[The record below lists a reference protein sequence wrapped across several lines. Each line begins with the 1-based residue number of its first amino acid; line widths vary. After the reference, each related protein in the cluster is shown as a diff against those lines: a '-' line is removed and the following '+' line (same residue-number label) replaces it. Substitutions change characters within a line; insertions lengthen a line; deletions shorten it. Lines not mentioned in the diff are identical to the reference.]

1 MASSTPPSGSLDLI
15 NGHIQSGRF
24 EQAKAALV
32 RALAR
37 HPNDPA
43 YLVAASVTFSELRE
57 LDRALYYAKAAA
69 SRMPDSSGVW
79 RNLGT
84 ILHKLGRFAEAMQS
98 YLRAVQLEPSDA
110 KANILA
116 AQSALDD
123 GRPAKAFEIVTAY
136 VERDRADAEWLAA
149 AARIY
154 QHSGQLAKAYEM
166 LNDAAAKDPH
176 GITISEQLASMANYV
191 EADDPSAIFKL
202 HLEYA
207 KRLEARYPPV
217 QAWSSRRSDASRP
230 IRVGFL
236 SPDLRNHAVAR
247 FLLPL
252 LRDGQAQSLDFYLYH
267 TGDHTDDVSK
277 QLASHA
283 REFRHVF
290 GQSFASVAA
299 IIRRDQIDL
308 LIDLAG
314 HTAGNALAVLTMR
327 PAPVQ
332 ATWLGYPGTTGL
344 SCVDVRFTDTL
355 LDPAQSDAFNTERLI
370 RLDPTCHCFDPGPLP
385 ELSSSPRERAG
396 IVTFANFG
404 SLIKQGESTRLDWAA
419 ALQATPNS
427 RLLIKHSLTKEP
439 ELAAV
444 IRGQFA
450 ALGIDPSRIDVKPPI
465 DNALDGYAEADII
478 LDTAPYNGTTTTC
491 EALWMG
497 VPVVTRRTNTT
508 PGRAGES
515 LLTAVGL
522 SDLVANSREQ
532 FAGIA
537 ARLATDHQRLSHLR
551 ASLRER
557 CHGSALGDAPAFA
570 RRFAEAVRWAIGE
583 VA

>member
-1 MASSTPPSGSLDLI
+1 MASAIPPSGGLDLI
-15 NGHIQSGRF
+15 NGHIQAGRF

-32 RALAR
+32 RALAK
-37 HPNDPA
+37 HPNDAA

-57 LDRALYYAKAAA
+57 LERALYYAKAATG
-69 SRMPDSSGVW
+69 RMPDSSGVW
-79 RNLGT
+79 RNHGT
-84 ILHKLGRFAEAMQS
+84 ILHKLGRYSEAMQS
-98 YLRAVQLEPSDA
+98 YLRAVQLDPSNA

-116 AQSALDD
+116 AQSALDECL
-123 GRPAKAFEIVTAY
+123 PAQASKIVAAY
-136 VERDRADAEWLAA
+136 QERAGENAEWLAA

-154 QHSGQLAKAYEM
+154 QHSGQLAKAFVM
-166 LNDAAAKDPH
+166 LKDAAAKDPH
-176 GITISEQLASMANYV
+176 SITISEQLCSMANYV

-202 HLEYA
+202 HQEFA
-207 KRLEARYPPV
+207 KRLETRYPPAA
-217 QAWSSRRSDASRP
+217 AWASRRFDASRP
-230 IRVGFL
+230 TRVGFL

-252 LRDGQAQSLDFYLYH
+252 LREGSAHGLDFYLYH
-267 TGDHTDDVSK
+267 TGAHTDDVSK

-299 IIRRDQIDL
+299 MVRKDQIDL

-332 ATWLGYPGTTGL
+332 ATWIGYPGTTGL
-344 SCVDVRFTDTL
+344 SCVDFRFTDTL
-355 LDPAQSDAFNTERLI
+355 LDPAQSDDFCTERLI

-385 ELSSSPRERAG
+385 ELSKSPRERTG
-396 IVTFANFG
+396 ILTFANFG

-439 ELAAV
+439 ELAAS
-444 IRGQFA
+444 IRAQFA

-497 VPVVTRRTNTT
+497 VPVVTKRTNTT
-508 PGRAGES
+508 PGRAGAS
-515 LLTAVGL
+515 LLAAVGL
-522 SDLVANSREQ
+522 SDLVATSREQ

-537 ARLATDHQRLSHLR
+537 ARLAADHGRLAHLR

-557 CHGSALGDAPAFA
+557 CRGSALGDALAFA
-570 RRFAEAVRWAIGE
+570 RRFAEAVRRAIGG